1 MGFKIRKV
9 IVRVPTKEDWRDV
22 VKQAIKDGCRKTGA
36 ILSGSWETYGD
47 DSCICIEEDGD
58 LNYGKWSNSKTY
70 DGFDTYLITQEYLNK
85 FTSGEITSQYYTL
98 PSDFYMGAVI
108 DWGLNKPKKTIMNT
122 LTAKIKRIFSP
133 SLQTQYKAGLIDNC
147 GELTSR
153 GREEVDMLVR
163 DLIDEKL
170 TKRAKE
176 IIAEEKED
184 K

>member
-1 MGFKIRKV
+1 MEFKIGDKV
-9 IVRVPTKEDWRDV
+9 RLIKKENWCDGLTIGDIYTVSETGSGIR
-22 VKQAIKDGCRKTGA
+22 IKEQPRLANMSAPGYW
-36 ILSGSWETYGD
+36 IS
-47 DSCICIEEDGD
+47 EDCFKLVNQGYF
-58 LNYGKWSNSKTY
+58 NKS
-70 DGFDTYLITQEYLNK
+70 K